1 MLLHRH
7 PVVDSEVSWRDPF
20 ATLEHR
26 NNPWMQAIDDA
37 GGPAKAM
44 LHGKMLLT
52 LLACLAR
59 VILERGE
66 WRNRAAERDLDAQKR
81 SEERASALEALQA
94 ERNALLLER
103 QARRTAE
110 EYLKRNEILV
120 AAALAEPHYGVPS
133 RNLKAALT
141 AWNQGDTIATS

>member
-1 MLLHRH
+1 M
-7 PVVDSEVSWRDPF
+7 SWRDPF
-20 ATLEHR
+20 LTLEAR
-26 NNPWMQAIDDA
+26 SNPWMQAIDDA

-81 SEERASALEALQA
+81 SEERANALEALQA

-103 QARRTAE
+103 QSRMRAE
-110 EYLKRNEILV
+110 EQLARDRALV
-120 AAALAEPHYGVPS
+120 AAAIAEPHYGVPS
-133 RNLKAALT
+133 KNLKAALT
-141 AWNQGDTIATS
+141 AWNQGDTVATS